1 MKNLIK
7 LSANQFADALKESY
21 PVREYIKAVDNY
33 KHDEE
38 INQLTEKYYTMNTD
52 FQKIQKERNIT
63 QEERDEMKSIID
75 NLNSHI
81 LTSNVKNAENKML
94 DLLIECNDEISAV
107 INMDFAKL
115 AAPSTSC
122 CS

>member
-1 MKNLIK
+1 MNNLIK

-33 KHDEE
+33 KNDEE
-38 INQLTEKYYTMNTD
+38 INQLTEKYYTMSAD

-94 DLLIECNDEISAV
+94 DLLIKCNDEISAV
-107 INMDFAKL
+107 INMDFANL
-115 AAPSTSC
+115 AAPSSSC

>member
-1 MKNLIK
+1 MNNLIK

-21 PVREYIKAVDNY
+21 PVREYIKAIDNY

-38 INQLTEKYYTMNTD
+38 INQLTEKYYTM
-52 FQKIQKERNIT
+52 
-63 QEERDEMKSIID
+63 
-75 NLNSHI
+75 
-81 LTSNVKNAENKML
+81 ENKML

-107 INMDFAKL
+107 INMNFAKL